1 MKRYTI
7 HTFSALALLLAAAAC
22 TQDDAV
28 LLPEAPEGI
37 PMTFTATGLNP
48 TAATTTGTRATVD
61 GNWEGVTT
69 VAIQIGSEV
78 KAYRVTPSADNLTA
92 TLSSDDPHYWAGE
105 SAVTVSAWWPYT
117 DGQTSM
123 PAVTVQAD
131 QSGDGYA
138 QSDHIGV
145 AGELLHYNG
154 GTPTLAF
161 THRTARI
168 VVTVSGGTS
177 SISSVRLTNLS
188 TDPNEII
195 AHDAGSGTYEALV
208 APQSV
213 AQGTAFITITTADGK
228 TYAYR
233 LKDSAEWAAG
243 YVYTYSITIN
253 LDDLEVSAGTV
264 IGWDDGTDG
273 TGSVGL

>member
-1 MKRYTI
+1 MKRYTLY
-7 HTFSALALLLAAAAC
+7 TFSALALLLAAAAC

-37 PMTFTATGLNP
+37 PMTFTAKGLNP

-61 GNWEGVTT
+61 GDWEGVST

-78 KAYRVTPSADNLTA
+78 KEYRVTLSTDNLAA
-92 TLSSDDPHYWAGE
+92 TLSSDDPHYWAAGDT
-105 SAVTVSAWWPYT
+105 VTVSAWWPYT
-117 DGQTSM
+117 KGEASIPT
-123 PAVTVQAD
+123 VVVQAD

-138 QSDHIGV
+138 KSDHIGV
-145 AGELLHYNG
+145 AEELLHYNG

-161 THRTARI
+161 THRTAHV
-168 VVTVSGGTS
+168 VVTVTSGTQTV
-177 SISSVRLTNLS
+177 SSVYLTNLS
-188 TDPNEII
+188 TADGNPGEII

-213 AQGTAFITITTADGK
+213 AQGTAFVTIATANGK

-233 LKDSAEWAAG
+233 LENNAEWNAG
-243 YVYTYSITIN
+243 AEYKYDIRI
-253 LDDLEVSAGTV
+253 E
-264 IGWDDGTDG
+264 
-273 TGSVGL
+273 

>member
-1 MKRYTI
+1 MKRYTLY
-7 HTFSALALLLAAAAC
+7 TFAALALLLAATAC
-22 TQDDAV
+22 TQDDAGM
-28 LLPEAPEGI
+28 LPEASEGI

-61 GNWEGVTT
+61 GDWEGVTT

-78 KAYRVTPSADNLTA
+78 KAYRVTPSADHLTA
-92 TLSSDDPHYWAGE
+92 TLSSDDPYYWTGTGL
-105 SAVTVSAWWPYT
+105 VTVSAWWPCT
-117 DGQTSM
+117 DGETAM
-123 PAVTVQAD
+123 PAVVVQAD

-145 AGELLHYNG
+145 AEQQLDYDG

-177 SISSVRLTNLS
+177 AVSSVRLTNLS

-213 AQGTAFITITTADGK
+213 TAGKAFITITTADGK
-228 TYAYR
+228 TYVYR
-233 LKDSAEWAAG
+233 MQDNAKWTAG
-243 YVYTYSITIN
+243 KEYEYAITI
-253 LDDLEVSAGTV
+253 E
-264 IGWDDGTDG
+264 
-273 TGSVGL
+273 

>member
-1 MKRYTI
+1 MKRTTI
-7 HTFSALALLLAAAAC
+7 HISAALALLLAAAAC

-37 PMTFTATGLNP
+37 PMTFTAKGLNP

-61 GNWEGVTT
+61 GDWEGVST

-78 KAYRVTPSADNLTA
+78 KEYRVTLSTDNLTA
-92 TLSSDDPHYWAGE
+92 TLSSDDPHYWAAGDT
-105 SAVTVSAWWPYT
+105 VTVSAWWPYT
-117 DGQTSM
+117 KCEASIPT
-123 PAVTVQAD
+123 VVVQAD

-138 QSDHIGV
+138 KSDHIGV
-145 AGELLHYNG
+145 AEELLHYNG

-161 THRTARI
+161 THRTAHV
-168 VVTVSGGTS
+168 VVTVTSGTQT
-177 SISSVRLTNLS
+177 ISSVCLTNLS
-188 TDPNEII
+188 TADGNPGEII

-213 AQGTAFITITTADGK
+213 AQGMAFVTIATANGK

-233 LKDSAEWAAG
+233 LENNAEWNAG
-243 YVYTYSITIN
+243 AEYKYDIRI
-253 LDDLEVSAGTV
+253 E
-264 IGWDDGTDG
+264 
-273 TGSVGL
+273 